1 LAEARFALEIDPL
14 SLDTNFGFGWFLV
27 FLGDYDGAERQARA
41 TLDLY
46 PDSTQAH
53 YVAGYAHL
61 CRHRV
66 PDAIAAFERAASP
79 FRDVY
84 ALACLAY
91 SFGRAGRTAEAAGI
105 LEELSARRAQAY
117 VPDYAFFMVYS
128 GLGDRQRA
136 FEALERCAAAR
147 DSQLFWVGLM
157 PDFELLCPDPRF
169 QALIRR
175 LGLRSEP

>member
-1 LAEARFALEIDPL
+1 
-14 SLDTNFGFGWFLV
+14 
-27 FLGDYDGAERQARA
+27 
-41 TLDLY
+41 
-46 PDSTQAH
+46 
-53 YVAGYAHL
+53 
-61 CRHRV
+61 
-66 PDAIAAFERAASP
+66 
-79 FRDVY
+79 
-84 ALACLAY
+84 
-91 SFGRAGRTAEAAGI
+91 
-105 LEELSARRAQAY
+105 LSARRAQAY